1 MGQLQAL
8 VHNDKMTQKTKS
20 RNAERVRSL
29 TQFRFG
35 GHRVCINTFCF
46 LHTMNHKRLECIK
59 ATWMVNGLGPRNR
72 VQHVSY
78 NTTPLSDIQQ
88 FVQFV
93 LRYAE
98 EMRFCFLEAFQ
109 GISVTT
115 FSSFPPQQQN
125 TTYGSLYHRTA
136 LESEGAR
143 AVCYSLFC
151 RLWQQ
156 LTPQGV
162 VTKPMS
168 DLCWTCQQNST
179 LIMRVHNRPVEEKS
193 EVNLMQSMCIHKHTY
208 PPSPT
213 PTPHTYRKL
222 FLKITFIYRHC
233 TGLKNI

>member
-1 MGQLQAL
+1 
-8 VHNDKMTQKTKS
+8 
-20 RNAERVRSL
+20 
-29 TQFRFG
+29 
-35 GHRVCINTFCF
+35 
-46 LHTMNHKRLECIK
+46 MNHKRLECIK

-72 VQHVSY
+72 VQHLPY

-93 LRYAE
+93 WRYAE
-98 EMRFCFLEAFQ
+98 ENAILLPGRIPGYKRDDIQLLP
-109 GISVTT
+109 SSTT
-115 FSSFPPQQQN
+115 KHN
-125 TTYGSLYHRTA
+125 IWELYHRTA
-136 LESEGAR
+136 SELEGAR

-156 LTPQGV
+156 LTPQVV

-168 DLCWTCQQNST
+168 DLCWTFQQNST
-179 LIMRVHNRPVEEKS
+179 LIMRAHNRPVEEKS

-208 PPSPT
+208 PSSPT

-233 TGLKNI
+233 MHRTEEHLMLVTQERSLYRNEVQRSRKAVHVHFGQEGVFVTPIYSK